1 MFKLIQKWGQRMA
14 TKLMP
19 KGGRTPRVLP
29 SIELIPVKE
38 DEIDAQLRRLEVKEL
53 LAKLYA
59 LSHTRGRP
67 KKRPDESETYA
78 A

>member
-1 MFKLIQKWGQRMA
+1 MLKFIQKWSLRMA
-14 TKLMP
+14 KILSS
-19 KGGRTPRVLP
+19 KGGRAPRELP

-38 DEIDAQLRRLEVKEL
+38 DEVSAKLRREEVKEL

-59 LSHTRGRP
+59 FSHTRGRP
-67 KKRPDESETYA
+67 KARVEEETSDA